1 MHPPYQDL
9 LADPGF
15 GNKLAQA
22 RQELLVAGAP
32 IEVQKL
38 DGHITI
44 FAHVSIAAP
53 FRLPDKVTE
62 RDLLAKYFRTL
73 GNPTR
78 LRILELLR
86 ERERPVGELV
96 ERLVASQPYVS
107 NQLAC
112 LRWCG
117 LVRTRRAHRTIYY
130 RLADERVEQILAL
143 AQSLL
148 SGNAEHV
155 SACGIV
161 DRVTDQP

>member
-1 MHPPYQDL
+1 MSL
-9 LADPGF
+9 
-15 GNKLAQA
+15 
-22 RQELLVAGAP
+22 
-32 IEVQKL
+32 
-38 DGHITI
+38 T
-44 FAHVSIAAP
+44 AP
-53 FRLPDKVTE
+53 FRLPEQVTE

-96 ERLVASQPYVS
+96 EQLATSQPYVS

-117 LVRTRRAHRTIYY
+117 LVTTRREHRTIYY

-143 AQSLL
+143 AESLL
-148 SGNAEHV
+148 GDNAGHV
-155 SACGIV
+155 AACQIV
-161 DRVTDQP
+161 EPRPC